1 MRRIAGV
8 IAALIFLVALGQ
20 YWIGQAAPAH
30 SAPTQVPTVQTPT
43 VDAYGPIKAHI
54 LAKLGELQT
63 ISDSMKGATNDQVTT
78 DLGAIGLLLA
88 TEADWLSSN
97 VSDPPAPVQV
107 YSSRLDDART
117 AVLAAVAE
125 PTNATVT
132 AAGKA
137 VTSLLGCR
145 GTIGTL

>member
-8 IAALIFLVALGQ
+8 IVALIFIVAVGQ
-20 YWIGQAAPAH
+20 YWIGQTAPAH
-30 SAPTQVPTVQTPT
+30 AVPTQVPTVQTPT
-43 VDAYGPIKAHI
+43 TDAYGPIKTRI
-54 LAKLGELQT
+54 LPKLDELQT
-63 ISDSMKGATNDQVTT
+63 ISDSMKGATNDQITT
-78 DLGAIGLLLA
+78 DLGAIGLLLED
-88 TEADWLSSN
+88 EARWLSSN

-107 YSSRLDDART
+107 YSNRLDDART

-125 PTNATVT
+125 PTNATVS

-137 VTSLLGCR
+137 VISLLGCR